1 MNILDNK
8 LIQETNRYI
17 DDNRGAFSELGDC
30 FFEVFSY
37 DKKNNRINTQVRNFQ
52 QITCSATRFADIEDF
67 VKNQMGKE
75 DKDKQQWRKLGD
87 SVLNGLKELRDISQ
101 ELVSDDSTD
110 PSKLSEL
117 QMKRM
122 AFRLRL
128 ARGWV
133 RAVVS
138 QYLYR
143 VACDQMEGT
152 P

>member
-1 MNILDNK
+1 MIVLNTN
-8 LIQETNRYI
+8 LIQKVDLYI
-17 DDNRGAFSELGDC
+17 DENHKTFSELGDR
-30 FFEVFSY
+30 FFDVFSY
-37 DKKNNRINTQVRNFQ
+37 RNDRINTQIRNLQ

-75 DKDKQQWRKLGD
+75 GNKESQWKKVGESTLKK
-87 SVLNGLKELRDISQ
+87 LKELRDKSQ
-101 ELVSDDSTD
+101 ELD
-110 PSKLSEL
+110 PDPAN
-117 QMKRM
+117 QM
-122 AFRLRL
+122 ALRLRL

-143 VACDQMEGT
+143 VACDQIGER